1 MIEHR
6 EVHWVYVG
14 KDGADVVHDHCPQ
27 GQVGHGY
34 VVGCYVGAVLQWSPG
49 PGEGG
54 QDQAWRELIDSLEPG
69 TYLITTVVIERR
81 CLIDYQVTHTWE
93 RIPLSLRG
101 TLRTPKTPRTPR
113 TPRTPSPPPPAEV
126 T

>member
-14 KDGADVVHDHCPQ
+14 EDGADVVHDYCPQ

-34 VVGCYVGAVLQWSPG
+34 VGCYVGAVLQWSPG
-49 PGEGG
+49 PGEGR

-69 TYLITTVVIERR
+69 VYLITTMVVERFYAPNDP
-81 CLIDYQVTHTWE
+81 LVIHTRE
-93 RIPLSLRG
+93 LLSSSLRG
-101 TLRTPKTPRTPR
+101 NPRTLRTPK